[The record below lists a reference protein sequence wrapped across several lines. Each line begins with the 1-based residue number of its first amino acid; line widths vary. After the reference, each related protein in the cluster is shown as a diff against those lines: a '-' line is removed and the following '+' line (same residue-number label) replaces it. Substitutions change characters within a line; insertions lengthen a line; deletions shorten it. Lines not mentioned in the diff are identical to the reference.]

1 MTEYNN
7 NFDRELGWDD
17 MIEKDSEFVLLPDGL
32 YYFTVAGFERGRHT
46 PNPQNPGKLPACNKA
61 TVHIKISANEGETE
75 LRHNLFL
82 HSSTEGMLSAFFAA
96 IGQKKKGEPLRMNW
110 NAIIGKTG
118 VCKVGTRQY
127 NGNNYNEVKS
137 MLYPEDVDYAK
148 VLNAQP
154 NQVPQGGYQQPTQG
168 AYQQSQQNYQQ
179 PQQNYQQPTQGG
191 YQAGQ
196 F

>member
-1 MTEYNN
+1 MTQQQYNN
-7 NFDRELGWDD
+7 FEREIGWEDT
-17 MIEKDSEFVLLPDGL
+17 IEKDSDFVLLPDGL
-32 YYFTVAGFERGRHT
+32 YYFTVVGMGRTRHT

-61 TVHIKISANEGETE
+61 IVSIKIVANEGETE

-110 NAIIGKTG
+110 NTIIGATG
-118 VCKVGTRQY
+118 VCKVGVREY
-127 NGNNYNEVKS
+127 NGNKYNEVKG
-137 MLYPEDVDYAK
+137 MIYAEDVDYTK
-148 VLNAQP
+148 VLNQ
-154 NQVPQGGYQQPTQG
+154 QVGQATQ
-168 AYQQSQQNYQQ
+168 ASYQQ
-179 PQQNYQQPTQGG
+179 PQQPNFAQQPQPQAG

>member
-1 MTEYNN
+1 MTQQYN
-7 NFDRELGWDD
+7 NFDHEIGWEDT
-17 MIEKDSEFVLLPDGL
+17 IEKDSDFVLLPDGL
-32 YYFTVAGFERGRHT
+32 YHFTVVGMERTRHT

-61 TVHIKISANEGETE
+61 IVSIKIVANEGETE

-110 NAIIGKTG
+110 NTIIGATG

-127 NGNNYNEVKS
+127 NNNNYNEVKS
-137 MLYPEDVDYAK
+137 MLYPEDVDYTK
-148 VLNAQP
+148 VLN
-154 NQVPQGGYQQPTQG
+154 QQPGQTM
-168 AYQQSQQNYQQ
+168 QQSYQQ
-179 PQQNYQQPTQGG
+179 PQQPNFAQQPQQPQAG

>member
-1 MTEYNN
+1 MTQPQYNN
-7 NFDRELGWDD
+7 FEREFGWEDT
-17 MIEKDSEFVLLPDGL
+17 IEKDSEYVLLPDGL
-32 YYFTVAGFERGRHT
+32 YYFTVVGMERTRHT

-61 TVHIKISANEGETE
+61 IVSIKIVANEGETE

-82 HSSTEGMLSAFFAA
+82 HSSTEGMLSAFFGA

-110 NAIIGKTG
+110 NTIIGATG

-127 NGNNYNEVKS
+127 KENNYNEVKS
-137 MLYPEDVDYAK
+137 MLYPEDVDYTK
-148 VLNAQP
+148 VLN
-154 NQVPQGGYQQPTQG
+154 QQPGQTTQG
-168 AYQQSQQNYQQ
+168 SYQQ
-179 PQQNYQQPTQGG
+179 PQQPNFAQQPQGQAG

>member
-1 MTEYNN
+1 MTQQYN
-7 NFDRELGWDD
+7 NFDHEIGWEDT
-17 MIEKDSEFVLLPDGL
+17 IEKDSDRVLLPDGL
-32 YYFTVAGFERGRHT
+32 YYFTVLGLERTRHM

-61 TVHIKISANEGETE
+61 IVSIKIVANEGETE

-137 MLYPEDVDYAK
+137 MLYPEDVDYTK
-148 VLNAQP
+148 VLNSQP
-154 NQVPQGGYQQPTQG
+154 GQ
-168 AYQQSQQNYQQ
+168 AMQQSYQPQTQQ
-179 PQQNYQQPTQGG
+179 PQPQAG

>member
-1 MTEYNN
+1 MTQQQYN
-7 NFDRELGWDD
+7 NFDHEIGWEDT
-17 MIEKDSEFVLLPDGL
+17 IEKDSDFVLLPDGL
-32 YYFTVAGFERGRHT
+32 YYFTVVGMERTRHT

-61 TVHIKISANEGETE
+61 IVSIKIVTNEGETE

-110 NAIIGKTG
+110 NTIIGATG

-127 NGNNYNEVKS
+127 KGNNYNEVKS
-137 MLYPEDVDYAK
+137 MLYPEDVDYTK
-148 VLNAQP
+148 VLNQPQGQAAQP
-154 NQVPQGGYQQPTQG
+154 TYQQ
-168 AYQQSQQNYQQ
+168 QQQPNFAQQ
-179 PQQNYQQPTQGG
+179 PQGQTG

>member
-17 MIEKDSEFVLLPDGL
+17 TIEKDSEFVLLPDGL

-148 VLNAQP
+148 VLNSQPSQAQQ
-154 NQVPQGGYQQPTQG
+154 NYQQSTQNNYQQQMS
-168 AYQQSQQNYQQ
+168 YQQSQQNYQS
-179 PQQNYQQPTQGG
+179 QQPAQGG
-191 YQAGQ
+191 YQVGQ

>member
-1 MTEYNN
+1 MTQQYN
-7 NFDRELGWDD
+7 NFDHEIGWEDT
-17 MIEKDSEFVLLPDGL
+17 IEKDSDFVLLPDGL
-32 YYFTVAGFERGRHT
+32 YHFTVVGMERTRHT

-61 TVHIKISANEGETE
+61 VISIKIVANEGETE

-110 NAIIGKTG
+110 NIIVGATG

-137 MLYPEDVDYAK
+137 MLYPEDVDYTK
-148 VLNAQP
+148 VLNQQLG
-154 NQVPQGGYQQPTQG
+154 QVQQP
-168 AYQQSQQNYQQ
+168 AYQQSQQPNFAQQ
-179 PQQNYQQPTQGG
+179 PQGQAG

>member
-1 MTEYNN
+1 MTQQQYN
-7 NFDRELGWDD
+7 NFDHEIGWEDT
-17 MIEKDSEFVLLPDGL
+17 IEKDSDFVLLPDGL
-32 YYFTVAGFERGRHT
+32 YHFTVVGMERTRHT
-46 PNPQNPGKLPACNKA
+46 PNSQNPGKLPACNKA
-61 TVHIKISANEGETE
+61 IVSIKIVANEGETE

-110 NAIIGKTG
+110 NIIIGATG

-127 NGNNYNEVKS
+127 NNNNYNEVKS
-137 MLYPEDVDYAK
+137 MLYPEDVDYTK
-148 VLNAQP
+148 VLN
-154 NQVPQGGYQQPTQG
+154 QQPGQTTQ
-168 AYQQSQQNYQQ
+168 ASYQQSQQPNFARQ
-179 PQQNYQQPTQGG
+179 PQGQAG